1 MLLNWL
7 FDNISSWNYHNTV
20 HLPPYEVQ
28 KIYTL
33 LTCVFIANVIN
44 MQKFDSLRVSPPTFQ
59 RKTKHRGDLL
69 KFIYKLGK
77 LPSSVSSDMQWRIHD
92 LLKGGRNGLESWG
105 CLTTPLSPGQRPDG
119 WPGGGVKLP
128 GLGFNKAIFTVV
140 LDI

>member
-1 MLLNWL
+1 
-7 FDNISSWNYHNTV
+7 
-20 HLPPYEVQ
+20 
-28 KIYTL
+28 
-33 LTCVFIANVIN
+33 
-44 MQKFDSLRVSPPTFQ
+44 MQNFDSLRVSPPPTFQ

-92 LLKGGRNGLESWG
+92 LLKGGRNGRESWG
-105 CLTTPLSPGQRPDG
+105 CLYDPIESRAKTRWLTR
-119 WPGGGVKLP
+119 GGGVKLP